1 MSITRSMVNLDLVRY
16 AGWWFGNVWNMN
28 FMTFH
33 SVGNG
38 IIIPID
44 FHSMIFQRGR
54 TKKGEKP
61 PVVQ

>member
-28 FMTFH
+28 FVIFH

-44 FHSMIFQRGR
+44 FHSMIRG
-54 TKKGEKP
+54 
-61 PVVQ
+61 